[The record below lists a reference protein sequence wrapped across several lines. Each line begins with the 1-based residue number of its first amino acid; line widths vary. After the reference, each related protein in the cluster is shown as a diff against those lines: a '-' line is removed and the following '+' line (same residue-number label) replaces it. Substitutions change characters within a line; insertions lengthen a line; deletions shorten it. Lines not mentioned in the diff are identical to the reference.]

1 MKGKKTIAVLVT
13 VLVLLAALVAGML
26 WCVVNYYIV
35 DFKFYPKNAAVL
47 DLRDREISAEH
58 YEKLREKMPNCQILW
73 NVTVQGKQYSSDS
86 TKVAVSKLTD
96 ADVEAIAYLENLKTV
111 SARGCTDYARLQ
123 ELQEQNPELEVIYT
137 VQIEGQA
144 YAQNAAKVYFSEAAE
159 EEVAKL
165 QYLPGVT
172 NVIAREGRDPE
183 RLKALQETCHEKGIS
198 FHVMFGQ
205 DVCTEDA
212 QELTVTATTDAEL
225 NLLNL
230 LPNLKQVHF
239 VSPEASAENLIAL
252 REKSGLEVTWERN
265 VYGVMVTSEDVE
277 VDISYHEVDNLQELE
292 HQMEYFPDAE
302 KLIMSYCGI
311 ENPTMAAFRELHRE
325 DYKVVWTVTFNGKLP
340 TRTDETDFFPSRDG
354 MCYFSDVEAYNLRYC
369 EDMVCI
375 DVGHMTVKNVG
386 HWLSKMPNLEYLIL
400 AHTQV
405 QYIDGI
411 ENCKKLKF
419 LELDW
424 SCIRD
429 LDPLVGCVSLEDLNI
444 GLTWPDTS
452 ALQEMPWLKNVYMIG
467 GSQGDAWK
475 ISQACPDTRVVTRGG
490 ATVGS
495 GWRQLP
501 NYYAMRDY
509 LGVPYM
515 HG

>member
-1 MKGKKTIAVLVT
+1 MKGKKTIAVLLT
-13 VLVLLAALVAGML
+13 IVLLLAALILGML
-26 WCVVNYYIV
+26 WCVMNYHIV
-35 DFKFYPKNAAVL
+35 DLKFYPKDAAVL
-47 DLRDREISAEH
+47 DLRDREISARH
-58 YEKLREKMPNCQILW
+58 YEKLCEKMPNSQILW

-86 TKVAVSKLTD
+86 TKVAVTQLTD

-111 SARGCTDYARLQ
+111 SARGCTDYAQLQ
-123 ELQEQNPELEVIYT
+123 KLQEQNPELEVVYT
-137 VQIEGQA
+137 VQIEDQT
-144 YAQNAAKVYFSEAAE
+144 YAQNAARVYFSEAAQE
-159 EEVAKL
+159 DVDKL
-165 QYLPGVT
+165 QYLPAVT
-172 NVIAREGRDPE
+172 DVIAREGNDQE
-183 RLKALQETCHEKGIS
+183 QLAALQKACHEQGLNFS
-198 FHVMFGQ
+198 VMFSEGVYAE
-205 DVCTEDA
+205 DVE
-212 QELTVTATTDAEL
+212 ELSIVGTTDGEL
-225 NLLNL
+225 SLLEL
-230 LPNLKQVHF
+230 LPNLKKVHF
-239 VSPEASAENLIAL
+239 VSPEASAENLMAL
-252 REKSGLEVTWERN
+252 REDSGMEVSWEKSI
-265 VYGVMVTSEDVE
+265 YGVMVTSSDVE
-277 VDISYHEVDNLQELE
+277 VDISYKQVDNLQELE
-292 HQMEYFPDAE
+292 RQMEYFPDAE

-311 ENPTMAAFRELHRE
+311 ENATMAAFRELHRA

-354 MCYFSDVEAYNLRYC
+354 MYYFSDVEAYNLRYC

-375 DVGHMTVKNVG
+375 DVGHMTVKDVG
-386 HWLSKMPNLEYLIL
+386 PWLSKMPNLEYLIL

-429 LDPLVGCVSLEDLNI
+429 LDPLVGCTSLEDLNI

-452 ALQEMPWLKNVYMIG
+452 ALEQMPWLKNVYMIG
-467 GSQGDAWK
+467 GSQAAAWK
-475 ISQACPDTRVVTRGG
+475 ITQACPNTRVVTRGG

-495 GWRQLP
+495 GWRKLP

>member
-1 MKGKKTIAVLVT
+1 MKGKKTIAVLGT
-13 VLVLLAALVAGML
+13 ILVLLAVLIAGML
-26 WCVVNYYIV
+26 WCVVNYSMV

-47 DLRDREISAEH
+47 DLRDREISAKH
-58 YEKLREKMPNCQILW
+58 YEKLRKKMPDCEILW

-86 TKVAVSKLTD
+86 TKLAVTGLTD
-96 ADVEAIAYLENLKTV
+96 ADVKAISYLENLKTV
-111 SARGCTDYARLQ
+111 SARGCTDYAQLLT
-123 ELQEQNPELEVIYT
+123 LQEQNPELEVVYT
-137 VQIEGQA
+137 VQIEDQTF
-144 YAQNAAKVYFSEAAE
+144 AQSAVKVYFSEADQKD
-159 EEVAKL
+159 VDKL
-165 QYLPGVT
+165 RYLPAVT
-172 NVIAREGRDPE
+172 DVVAREGREPE
-183 RLKALQETCHEKGIS
+183 QLAALQDKCHEQGMS

-205 DVCTEDA
+205 DVCAEDVE
-212 QELTVTATTDAEL
+212 ELTITATTDEEL
-225 NLLNL
+225 NLLDL
-230 LPNLKQVHF
+230 LPNLKKVHF
-239 VSPEASAENLIAL
+239 VSPEASVENLIAL
-252 REKSGLEVTWERN
+252 RENSGLEVTWERS

-292 HQMEYFPDAE
+292 QQMEYFPNAE

-354 MCYFSDVEAYNLRYC
+354 MYYFSDVEAYNLRYC

-375 DVGHMTVKNVG
+375 DVGHMTVKDVG
-386 HWLSKMPNLEYLIL
+386 PWLSKMPNLEYLIL

-424 SCIRD
+424 SCIRS
-429 LDPLVGCVSLEDLNI
+429 LDPLVGCTSLEDLNI

-452 ALQEMPWLKNVYMIG
+452 ALLEMPWLKNVYMIE
-467 GSQGDAWK
+467 GSQADAWK
-475 ISQACPDTRVVTRGG
+475 ISQACPNTRVVTRGG

>member
-1 MKGKKTIAVLVT
+1 MKGKKTIAVLIT
-13 VLVLLAALVAGML
+13 VIALLAAVVVGML
-26 WCVVNYYIV
+26 WCVLNYHVV
-35 DFKFYPKNAAVL
+35 DLKFYPKNAVSL
-47 DLRDREISAEH
+47 DLRDRKIRPAH
-58 YEKLREKMPNCQILW
+58 YEKLQNKMPDCDILW
-73 NVTVQGKQYSSDS
+73 NVMIQGKPCSSDS
-86 TKVAVSKLTD
+86 KKLSVSALTE
-96 ADVEAIAYLENLKTV
+96 ADVEAIRYLENLQTV
-111 SARGCTDYARLQ
+111 SARGCTDYAQLLRVQ
-123 ELQEQNPELEVIYT
+123 ELYPQLEVVYT
-137 VQIEGQA
+137 VTIEGKA
-144 YAQNAAKVYFSEAAE
+144 YAQKATKVIFSEAAE
-159 EEVAKL
+159 ADVAML
-165 QYLPGVT
+165 QYLPKVT
-172 NVIAREGRDPE
+172 DVVAMGGRNPQQ
-183 RLKALQETCHEKGIS
+183 LAALQSKCHDLGLNFS
-198 FHVMFGQ
+198 VMFGESIYPET
-205 DVCTEDA
+205 VEELTIAGTTED
-212 QELTVTATTDAEL
+212 EL

-230 LPNLKQVHF
+230 LPQLKKIHF
-239 VSPEASAENLIAL
+239 VNPEASAESLIAM
-252 REKSGLEVTWERN
+252 REQPGMEITWEKS
-265 VYGVMVTSEDVE
+265 VYGVTVHSSDAE
-277 VDISYHEVDNLQELE
+277 VDISYKQVDNLETLE
-292 HQMEYFPDAE
+292 AMMEYFPDAE

-311 ENPTMAAFRELHRE
+311 ENAAMAAFRELHRQ

-354 MCYFSDVEAYNLRYC
+354 MYYFSDVEAYNLRYC

-375 DVGHMTVKNVG
+375 DVGHMTVKDVG
-386 HWLSKMPNLEYLIL
+386 PWLSKMPNLEYLIL

-429 LDPLVGCVSLEDLNI
+429 LDPLVGCTALEDVNI

-452 ALQEMPWLKNVYMIG
+452 ALEQMPWLKNVYMIG
-467 GSQGDAWK
+467 GSQGAAWK
-475 ISQACPDTRVVTRGG
+475 ITQACPNTRVVTRGG

-495 GWRQLP
+495 GWRKLP